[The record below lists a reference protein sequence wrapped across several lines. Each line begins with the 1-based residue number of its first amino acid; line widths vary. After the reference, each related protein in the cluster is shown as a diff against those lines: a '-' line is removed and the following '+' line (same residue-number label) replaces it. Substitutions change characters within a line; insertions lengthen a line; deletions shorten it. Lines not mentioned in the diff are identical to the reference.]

1 MDFSAKLNAFEGPLD
16 LLLHLIDKNKVDI
29 YDIPISTITDQ
40 YLEYLSQMDETDADV
55 MSEFLVMAA
64 TLLDIKARMLLP
76 KEVDEEGN
84 EEDPRA
90 ELVQKLLEY
99 KLYKYMSI
107 ELKDKAVLASRAV
120 YKKESI
126 PDEVTSY
133 KAPIDLDTFLG
144 DLTLAKLKEIFDD
157 VLARSNEKVNAQA
170 VSYGTLQREE
180 VKITDRI
187 DHIRKRIKKS
197 GSFSF
202 RKLVEAQY
210 TKMNVIVTFMA
221 ILELMKAGEIHAVQ
235 NSLGDDIII
244 TGPDEDLPDD
254 NMTDKDEDAANAEE

>member
-1 MDFSAKLNAFEGPLD
+1 LIFAAKLNAFEGPLD

-40 YLEYLSQMDETDADV
+40 YLEYLQQMDQADADV

-76 KEVDEEGN
+76 REVDDEGN

-90 ELVQKLLEY
+90 ELVEQLLQY

-107 ELKDKAVLASRAV
+107 ELKDKAVLASRTV
-120 YKKESI
+120 YRQESI
-126 PDEVTSY
+126 PEEVAAY
-133 KAPIDLDTFLG
+133 EAPIDLDRFLG

-157 VLARSNEKVNAQA
+157 VIARSQEKVNAQA
-170 VSYGTLQREE
+170 VSYGTLHREE
-180 VKITDRI
+180 VKVTDRI
-187 DHIRKRIKKS
+187 SYIRDHISRG

-202 RKLVEAQY
+202 RKLVESHY

-221 ILELMKAGEIHAVQ
+221 VLELMKAGEIKAEQ
-235 NSLGDDIII
+235 SERGDDIILCA
-244 TGPDEDLPDD
+244 PEA
-254 NMTDKDEDAANAEE
+254 ENAEE